1 MNHNILKGCLAIALT
16 VGLQSVCLA
25 DEASVSTTKTTTEGP
40 PVVLD
45 SYMKPTVVQTKE
57 TTDAE
62 GNVQKSVAPIIQER
76 HEHVML
82 PSSETTTTTTE
93 QRAAATQSVKTEST
107 AAVAKTTSRVAV
119 APRRRVAHHV
129 RHHYRACTAVRP
141 RTTHVAVAQ
150 KTVEKKVVEPT
161 VIQRQDTTTV
171 DRATV
176 IERKDPALDNQ

>member
-25 DEASVSTTKTTTEGP
+25 DEVSTTTTKTEGP

-57 TTDAE
+57 TTDAN
-62 GNVQKSVAPIIQER
+62 GNVEKSVAPIIQER

-82 PSSETTTTTTE
+82 PSSETTSTVTEHSGTTQTV
-93 QRAAATQSVKTEST
+93 RTESS
-107 AAVAKTTSRVAV
+107 AAVARSTFRSAPKRVL
-119 APRRRVAHHV
+119 AHRV
-129 RHHYRACTAVRP
+129 RHHYRACAPVKP
-141 RTTHVAVAQ
+141 KHVAFAQ
-150 KTVEKKVVEPT
+150 QVTTEKKVVEPT
-161 VIQRQDTTTV
+161 VIRRQDTTV
-171 DRATV
+171 DKATV